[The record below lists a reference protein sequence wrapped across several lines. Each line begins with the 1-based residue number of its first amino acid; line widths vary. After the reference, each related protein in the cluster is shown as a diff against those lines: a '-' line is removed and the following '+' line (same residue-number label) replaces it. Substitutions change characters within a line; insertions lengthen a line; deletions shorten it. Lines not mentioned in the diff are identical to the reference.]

1 VGVGGQRRRVLSR
14 LGFVGYHGG
23 GDDDLL
29 QGIEDVRWAAA
40 VVLTMGGDA
49 AGWRGRHLDR
59 EWMTSGEQG

>member
-1 VGVGGQRRRVLSR
+1 LSR